1 MDSGMMYGSTFF
13 PLSSFGPGGT
23 RKVYWTCLCVQASV
37 SYGMCMLTAPVLC
50 SKSSQSVLLNRML
63 LPIELWKDREG
74 TKQSNG
80 GRQQDR
86 EKELERGEQA
96 NRAIQPGATRTR
108 KCSQ

>member
-1 MDSGMMYGSTFF
+1 MDQLFP

-37 SYGMCMLTAPVLC
+37 SYGMCTLTALVLC
-50 SKSSQSVLLNRML
+50 SKSSQSILLNRIL

-80 GRQQDR
+80 GRQQGR
-86 EKELERGEQA
+86 EKKLERGEQA